1 MPLSLADLQTA
12 QTKEDIRTLLEDL
25 LEDADFPVT
34 AWQDE
39 GVARAFLETQ
49 AALGAV
55 LTERVAELSK
65 QGFLSSAEA
74 EYLTALVASHYD
86 ETRNP
91 AVASVFDVECTNS
104 GAVTHGP
111 LAAGAILFRAS
122 DGQIF
127 QNTGAETL
135 TAGAAVIVEVQAQAA
150 GAASNIEAQT
160 LELATPLAGVV
171 AVFDGTFTTAG
182 ADAESDPKLRE
193 RARSK
198 WGTLR
203 VEKVRDGVLN
213 LVRGASASIHG
224 VAIDDDNP
232 RGPGTVDVYLAA
244 ENATAGG
251 ADVTAA
257 QGALDDAFFGN
268 GTVDKLVQAFAAPT
282 TTQAVAATVY
292 VRGSTSE
299 VVTPALQTAWEDFL
313 VDVPVGGFD
322 LSPGP
327 DNALPRGMIIAALG
341 AAHSSVL
348 AVDVTSPSSDVTVPA
363 NTKVLDGG
371 LTLTVVVLAQT

>member
-1 MPLSLADLQTA
+1 
-12 QTKEDIRTLLEDL
+12 
-25 LEDADFPVT
+25 
-34 AWQDE
+34 
-39 GVARAFLETQ
+39 
-49 AALGAV
+49 
-55 LTERVAELSK
+55 
-65 QGFLSSAEA
+65 
-74 EYLTALVASHYD
+74 
-86 ETRNP
+86 
-91 AVASVFDVECTNS
+91 
-104 GAVTHGP
+104 
-111 LAAGAILFRAS
+111 
-122 DGQIF
+122 
-127 QNTGAETL
+127 
-135 TAGAAVIVEVQAQAA
+135 
-150 GAASNIEAQT
+150 
-160 LELATPLAGVV
+160 
-171 AVFDGTFTTAG
+171 
-182 ADAESDPKLRE
+182 
-193 RARSK
+193 
-198 WGTLR
+198 
-203 VEKVRDGVLN
+203 
-213 LVRGASASIHG
+213 
-224 VAIDDDNP
+224 
-232 RGPGTVDVYLAA
+232 VDVYLAA